1 MSAVRTKVA
10 WSQRVCTWACGQ
22 REGGAVSREG
32 GGHVYSEVNQ
42 SALCLTHFLTPVTV
56 SSRALPCHMLTNS
69 ALNTITATMGL
80 CYSEKKR
87 KFGVLKSWGEVSFC
101 LSASFFFFFV
111 EFWSQSGFAL
121 WFNPE
126 ATDSSV
132 SYIRDWLSFFC
143 IRY

>member
-101 LSASFFFFFV
+101 LSASFFFVLWSFDHNLALLCGLILKQPIHRSHILEIGCPFFV
-111 EFWSQSGFAL
+111 
-121 WFNPE
+121 
-126 ATDSSV
+126 
-132 SYIRDWLSFFC
+132 
-143 IRY
+143 